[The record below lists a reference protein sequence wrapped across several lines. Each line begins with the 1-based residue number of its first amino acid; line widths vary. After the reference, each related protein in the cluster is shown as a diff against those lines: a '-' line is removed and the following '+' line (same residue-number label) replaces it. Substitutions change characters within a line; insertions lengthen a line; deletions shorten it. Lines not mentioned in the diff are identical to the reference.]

1 MRIYVAYLCI
11 WHAVA
16 LTTLVDRLWRNMAD
30 PELLADIARKF
41 YWSRKG
47 QKEIGDSLTPKR
59 KQPEVARL
67 LSEARVKGVV
77 AFDIDAKFALGGKE
91 RAQSSVRDL
100 RSRFH
105 LKDALVID
113 LQGNVSGDILHT
125 ALANHAGRRAVVKI
139 EDGDHICV
147 AGGRTIVQFA
157 RYIGRHSPSKKGIV
171 ISPLGGRLWTGSWQ
185 IGGPA
190 HLEYPLDAD
199 DSAFFLYL
207 AFLNEVGTRFSQI
220 SLPLFAR
227 SRREA
232 KELIRNHCPAR
243 PDGTWNWGLKPAN
256 RGYVGVGTL
265 DALSGHR
272 IAEFLAEPRSKRRRD
287 VPYLGRAAKE
297 LRDIMALA
305 ARSRLPAFGDIG
317 NRLFAAVPR
326 PSRVAADLRW
336 LSSAYNQV
344 ARVLADVN
352 ERSITFRWRHLH
364 STPDVNV
371 IAGGPLKADQ
381 LWTVLMLGVLHPD
394 RKLCS
399 ELTTDGATA
408 DALAAFY
415 SEYEQATSDVKSWYA
430 RILPRLFPGP

>member
-1 MRIYVAYLCI
+1 M
-11 WHAVA
+11 
-16 LTTLVDRLWRNMAD
+16 TD

-47 QKEIGDSLTPKR
+47 QEEIGESLTPKR
-59 KQPEVARL
+59 KQPQIARL
-67 LSEARVKGVV
+67 LSEARDKGVV
-77 AFDIDAKFALGGKE
+77 AFDIDAKFAIGGSE
-91 RAQSSVRDL
+91 RDASSVRDL
-100 RSRFH
+100 RSRFR
-105 LKDALVID
+105 LKDALVVD
-113 LQGNVSGDILHT
+113 LPQNVSGDVLHT

-232 KELIRNHCPAR
+232 KALIRNHCPAR
-243 PDGTWNWGLKPAN
+243 PDGAWNWGLKPPN
-256 RGYVGVGTL
+256 RAYVGVGAL
-265 DALSGHR
+265 DAQSGHR
-272 IAEFLAEPRSKRRRD
+272 IAEFLTQPRTKRRGD
-287 VPYLGRAAKE
+287 VPYLGRVAKQ
-297 LRDIMALA
+297 LRDVMAFA
-305 ARSRLPAFGDIG
+305 ATSHLPAFGDIG
-317 NRLFAAVPR
+317 NRLFSAVPR
-326 PSRVAADLRW
+326 PSRVAGDLRW
-336 LSSAYNQV
+336 LSRAYNQV
-344 ARVLADVN
+344 ARVLEDVN

-364 STPDVNV
+364 STPAVNV
-371 IAGGPLKADQ
+371 IAGGLLKADQ

-394 RKLCS
+394 RKLCT
-399 ELTTDGATA
+399 ELTIDGATA
-408 DALAAFY
+408 DALNAFY
-415 SEYEQATSDVKSWYA
+415 TEYEQSASDIKNWYA
-430 RILPRLFPGP
+430 GILLRLFPGP